1 MGLRESFERGLAKQ
15 LGHPAGRRG
24 ALTGM
29 LLNHRNAQL
38 IQDAIAAL
46 ELRPGREGAVAMDI
60 GFGGG
65 TGLRALLDVVG
76 PSGTVHG
83 VDVSEAM
90 LARARRTY
98 AREIDAGRLE
108 LYQTS
113 MSRLPVDDASVDG
126 AITVNTIY
134 FVDDLRRAFAEVAGV
149 LAPHGR
155 FVIGMG
161 DPDVMAAMP
170 VTRHGFTVRPTDDVI
185 AALQAAHLDLV
196 DHRRSGAGQRASHLL
211 VATPAA

>member
-1 MGLRESFERGLAKQ
+1 MGLRESLERGLAKQ
-15 LGHPAGRRG
+15 LGHPTGRRG

-46 ELRPGREGAVAMDI
+46 ELRPGAAAMDI

-108 LYQTS
+108 VHQTS

-126 AITVNTIY
+126 AVTVNTIY

-185 AALQAAHLDLV
+185 AALSAAHLNLV

>member
-15 LGHPAGRRG
+15 LGHPTGRRG

-38 IQDAIAAL
+38 IANAIDAL
-46 ELRPGREGAVAMDI
+46 ELTPGSVAMDI

-65 TGLRALLDVVG
+65 TGLGALLERVG
-76 PSGTVHG
+76 PSGAVHG

-90 LARARRTY
+90 LARARRRY
-98 AREIDAGRLE
+98 AREIDAGRLA
-108 LYQTS
+108 LHQTS
-113 MSRLPVDDASVDG
+113 MSQLPVDDASVDG

-134 FVDDLRRAFAEVAGV
+134 FVDDLQRAFAEVAGV
-149 LAPHGR
+149 LVQGGR
-155 FVIGMG
+155 FVIGMA
-161 DPDVMAAMP
+161 DPDAMASMP

-185 AALQAAHLDLV
+185 AALRAAHIDLV
-196 DHRRSGAGQRASHLL
+196 EHRRSGTGQRAQHLL